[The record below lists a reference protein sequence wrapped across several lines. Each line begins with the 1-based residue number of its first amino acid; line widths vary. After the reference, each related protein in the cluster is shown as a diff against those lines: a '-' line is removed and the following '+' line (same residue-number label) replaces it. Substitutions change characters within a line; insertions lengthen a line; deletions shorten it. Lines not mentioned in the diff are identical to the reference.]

1 MTKRMMT
8 TTLIAVALLTVAG
21 VLGQRAIAAP
31 LGQASTTSGTQQPSM
46 MPDMMKMHQQMMA
59 EMKADNIK
67 LAELAKQMNA
77 AQGGAKL
84 DATVAVV
91 NELVRQHQAMADHM
105 SKMSEHMMGG
115 MMKK

>member
-1 MTKRMMT
+1 MTRRLMV
-8 TTLIAVALLTVAG
+8 TTLTAVAVTMGGLVA
-21 VLGQRAIAAP
+21 QRAIAAP
-31 LGQASTTSGTQQPSM
+31 QTQTATSSATPQQSM
-46 MPDMMKMHQQMMA
+46 MGDMMKMHQQMMD

-67 LAELAKQMNA
+67 LADLAKQMNA
-77 AQGGAKL
+77 AHGDAKL
-84 DATVAVV
+84 EATVAVV